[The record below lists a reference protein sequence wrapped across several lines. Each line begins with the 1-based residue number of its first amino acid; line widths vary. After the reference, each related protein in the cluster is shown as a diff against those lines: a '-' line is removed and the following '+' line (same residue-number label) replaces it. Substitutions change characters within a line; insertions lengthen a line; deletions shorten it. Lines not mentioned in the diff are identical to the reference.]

1 MAHNPL
7 VYVPNGICVRG
18 AYVHECGFGAVFGS
32 SLPSIRKPRSVSVTG
47 CASEARKT
55 GFRRG
60 ATLPGQSP
68 IGKINPAV
76 WALRNGVSGRQN
88 PAYRAEASAVSR

>member
-18 AYVHECGFGAVFGS
+18 AYVHECGFGALFGS
-32 SLPSIRKPRSVSVTG
+32 SFPSIRKPRSVSVTG

-55 GFRRG
+55 GLRRG

-68 IGKINPAV
+68 SGNINPAV
-76 WALRNGVSGRQN
+76 WAARNGSIGRQN
-88 PAYRAEASAVSR
+88 PTYRAEVSEVSR